1 MREGGREGGRE
12 RKVIE
17 GHPTVCIIMHVQCR
31 FMHITP
37 THTLIS
43 VDIWSVGCIFAEMVR
58 GEILLPGR
66 DCILITLAT
75 QGYVWN
81 AHAVHVHMHEQMTLY
96 NMYALRSYNII
107 YTCNTCTC
115 MRKCFL
121 DPVLLRH

>member
-1 MREGGREGGRE
+1 
-12 RKVIE
+12 
-17 GHPTVCIIMHVQCR
+17 
-31 FMHITP
+31 MHITP

-81 AHAVHVHMHEQMTLY
+81 VQYMYMHMHEQMTLY
-96 NMYALRSYNII
+96 VLRS
-107 YTCNTCTC
+107 
-115 MRKCFL
+115 
-121 DPVLLRH
+121 